1 MKAEHTCKLC
11 DSQSIS
17 VVYDGLMRHSGIGT
31 ERTDAYRIFKC
42 ASCFVEHI
50 DPFPTHG
57 EDVYQN
63 GIYWKQKGVRSTDDA
78 ERLHKKALAENSL
91 WLEKIGSTNLAG
103 RSVLDFGCG
112 SGAFLDLI
120 KGFAGETI
128 GVERDTGLAQSA
140 KARGHRVFGSLDE
153 AYAAGVQADTIVSFD
168 VLEHLSQPLSVLQSM
183 KHLLER
189 DTRLYFGVPNQ
200 HDKIRELV
208 PAYLPHFYHVE
219 HLWYFD
225 SRSLRTVFEKAG
237 FLVNNNRYLHKYNF
251 MNLVEWART
260 GQAPGNP
267 YSAVVDDDLDTRVR
281 GWLEDRG
288 VASHLL
294 LEASFEE

>member
-11 DSQSIS
+11 GSHSTS
-17 VVYDGLMRHSGIGT
+17 VAYDGLMRHSGVGA
-31 ERTDAYRIFKC
+31 ERTDAYRIFSC
-42 ASCFVEHI
+42 ASCFVEYI
-50 DPFPTHG
+50 DPFPAEG
-57 EDVYQN
+57 ADVYHN
-63 GIYWKQKGVRSTDDA
+63 GTYWNRKGVHTVDDV
-78 ERLHKKALAENSL
+78 ERLHKKALAENQL
-91 WLEKIGSTNLAG
+91 WLEKIGSVNLVG

-153 AYAAGVQADTIVSFD
+153 AYGAGVRADTVVSFD
-168 VLEHLSQPLSVLQSM
+168 VLEHLTEPLAILQSM
-183 KHLLER
+183 KDVLG
-189 DTRLYFGVPNQ
+189 TQNRLYFGVPNQ
-200 HDKIRELV
+200 HDKLKEWV
-208 PAYLPHFYHVE
+208 AAYLPHFYHVE

-225 SRSLRTVFEKAG
+225 SRSLRIVFEKAG
-237 FLVNNNRYLHKYNF
+237 FLVNNIRYLHKYNF

-267 YSAVVDDDLDTRVR
+267 YSAAVDDDLDMRVC

-294 LEASFEE
+294 LEGGCDD